1 MNDFALEFA
10 TPEWV
15 YYVLP
20 GGLLLLGFLLWLGIM
35 LRAKALA
42 AWAPAGA
49 GRITLGHVPGAR
61 VAKLAL
67 AVAGWALLC
76 AALARPQGS
85 AETAKLPRGGTDLM
99 VLVDVSNSMLVGD
112 MGGGTTRLGWARR
125 KLKDLL
131 DEIAH
136 DPIHRV
142 GLMPFA
148 GEPFALVPPTPD
160 HEAVRFFIEDLNP
173 SSVALGG
180 SDLAR
185 AIDDAADDLERLPGE
200 HKAILLISDGD
211 AITSEAAGA
220 VRAAREK
227 ARIDARRAVEDAHRK
242 GVLVFALGV
251 GDVKA
256 SEVLV
261 PDDEG
266 GASYVRYEDETGADR
281 IATSALDEST
291 LAVVGADGFVR
302 TTFNES
308 DILNLLGYGMLTGGV
323 TGEEEIERTI
333 PVERFQWP
341 LLAAFVLLLA
351 EMFVPAGARSAPSR
365 HPDDAPRGEVAA

>member
-1 MNDFALEFA
+1 VNDIVVEFA

-20 GGLLLLGFLLWLGIM
+20 GGLLLLGLLVWLGIV
-35 LRAKALA
+35 LRARALA

-49 GRITLGHVPGAR
+49 GRITLGHVPAAR
-61 VAKLAL
+61 LAKLAL

-76 AALARPQGS
+76 AALARPQGG
-85 AETAKLPRGGTDLM
+85 AETAKVPRGGTDLM
-99 VLVDVSNSMLVGD
+99 VLVDVSKSMLVGD
-112 MGGGTTRLGWARR
+112 MGGGTTRLDWARR
-125 KLKDLL
+125 KLMDLL

-173 SSVALGG
+173 SSVGLGG
-180 SDLAR
+180 SDIAK

-200 HKAILLISDGD
+200 HKAILVISDGD
-211 AITSEAAGA
+211 AIAPEAPGA

-227 ARIDARRAVEDAHRK
+227 AGLDARKAVEDAHRK
-242 GVLVFALGV
+242 GILVFALGV

-266 GASYVRYEDETGADR
+266 GASYVRYKDEAGADR

-291 LAVVGADGFVR
+291 LGVVGADGFAR
-302 TTFNES
+302 TTFDES
-308 DILNLLGYGMLTGGV
+308 DILGLLGYGMLTGGV
-323 TGEEEIERTI
+323 TGEEEIERSV

-341 LLAAFVLLLA
+341 LLAAFALLLA
-351 EMFVPAGARSAPSR
+351 EMFVPAGAGSAPQR
-365 HPDDAPRGEVAA
+365 RPDGARRGEVAA

>member
-1 MNDFALEFA
+1 VSDFASEFA

-20 GGLLLLGFLLWLGIM
+20 GGLLLLGCLLWLGIV

-49 GRITLGHVPGAR
+49 GRITLGHVPAAR
-61 VAKLAL
+61 YGKLAL
-67 AVAGWALLC
+67 AVAGWALVC
-76 AALARPQGS
+76 VALARPQGS
-85 AETAKLPRGGTDLM
+85 AETAKIPRGGTDLM

-112 MGGGTTRLGWARR
+112 MGGGTTRLDWARR
-125 KLKDLL
+125 KLMDLL

-160 HEAVRFFIEDLNP
+160 HEAVRFFIEDLNT

-185 AIDDAADDLERLPGE
+185 AIDQAADDLDRLPGE
-200 HKAILLISDGD
+200 QKAILVISDGD
-211 AITSEAAGA
+211 AIAPEASGA
-220 VRAAREK
+220 VRPAREK
-227 ARIDARRAVEDAHRK
+227 ARLDARKAVEDAHRK

-256 SEVLV
+256 REVMV

-266 GASYVRYEDETGADR
+266 GASYVRYEDEAGADR

-308 DILNLLGYGMLTGGV
+308 DILNLLGYGMLTGGA
-323 TGEEEIERTI
+323 TGEEEIERSI
-333 PVERFQWP
+333 PVERFRWP
-341 LLAAFVLLLA
+341 LLAAFALLLA
-351 EMFVPAGARSAPSR
+351 EMFVPAGAGPGPGRYR
-365 HPDDAPRGEVAA
+365 DDAQQGEVLA